1 MRKFLTVAVFGFLAG
16 TTASFAQQ
24 GAAMQEGHMKQL
36 DTGQDGSVSK
46 AEYQTFMTEAFAKL
60 DKNSNGSLDQGEVT
74 GILTVEQFDALDGN
88 NDDRV
93 TRTEFMAQVMKDF
106 ASADRSGDGQLK

>member
-1 MRKFLTVAVFGFLAG
+1 MHKFFLVAVLGFLAG
-16 TTASFAQQ
+16 TTVSLAQQ
-24 GAAMQEGHMKQL
+24 GAAMQEGHLKQL
-36 DTGQDGSVSK
+36 DTSQNGSVSK

-74 GILTVEQFDALDGN
+74 GILTVEQFNSLDGN
-88 NDDRV
+88 NDNRV
-93 TRTEFMAQVMKDF
+93 TRAEFMAQVMKDF